1 MGRSTIFNY
10 GRNEVRSFEPALWEG
25 DANPAGFHF
34 VDADNADNNLV
45 AFFRSAPNGT
55 ARGII
60 CVCIF
65 ARVVRNDY
73 RMAVPSPGLY
83 QELLHSDS
91 IFWRKQYWQRRGR
104 RGRCDPVA
112 RLWLFARFAASGA
125 RCLVA
130 GSTMTPCGGQ
140 DQHSSATVNEGALGV
155 LLF

>member
-34 VDADNADNNLV
+34 VDADNANNNLV

-91 IFWRKQYWQRRGR
+91 IFG
-104 RGRCDPVA
+104 GSNIGNGGAVA
-112 RLWLFARFAASGA
+112 ADAIPSHGFGYSLVLRLPALAALWLA
-125 RCLVA
+125 V
-130 GSTMTPCGGQ
+130 P
-140 DQHSSATVNEGALGV
+140 
-155 LLF
+155 